1 MCIRD
6 SNYGEKRYENAIK
19 PSAIDSAFYFV
30 NDPLV
35 DDNIQEIHNEALSE
49 SAYFNLLNNI
59 KEKEANLEISLNYEK
74 RVSEREQSRTDSLKL
89 INLRRDI
96 SNLKQFQT
104 YEEYIEFEEEDEFA
118 LDAEIDQSINILL
131 ELVEA

>member
-1 MCIRD
+1 M
-6 SNYGEKRYENAIK
+6 
-19 PSAIDSAFYFV
+19 
-30 NDPLV
+30 
-35 DDNIQEIHNEALSE
+35 
-49 SAYFNLLNNI
+49 LNNI